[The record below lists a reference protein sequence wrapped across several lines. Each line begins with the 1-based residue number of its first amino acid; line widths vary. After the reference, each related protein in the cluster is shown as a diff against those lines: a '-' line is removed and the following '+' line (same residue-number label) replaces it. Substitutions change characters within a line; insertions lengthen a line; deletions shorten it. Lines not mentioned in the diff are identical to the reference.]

1 MLKDDIKNMSIANKF
16 QIVALGFVIISTAI
30 LWFIVDYGAGR
41 NAREAARET
50 LGVIADER
58 LLLFHNYLHQT
69 EKHLKNMTRDNPSI
83 VTLAALKQNS
93 PLTEIEI
100 LSYTENNILPRDQR
114 EKLNISNNIFSTY
127 NITHGSQH
135 PFITRLFRL
144 GDYDDL
150 IVINLQGDI
159 IYTVKKYED
168 FGKNVLTDEQLKST
182 GLAQIF
188 KQSLETLDS
197 SVPLLHDFEA
207 YPYSQTGEAA
217 FMALSIFNN
226 IADAQSRTPIAIG
239 IIKIDS
245 SLLGEIGNKV
255 HLDTSKKIF
264 LYNRSENKI
273 YEATDEDFITENS
286 DNKNG
291 NAISAKAS
299 AEMLRNKQDEAD
311 AIMQQTSFIDTK
323 TLSNITNFFTF
334 LGQEYQIITVTDEET
349 VLAPFR
355 ALQGVMIIT
364 VMVILF
370 VMFMLTRVA
379 SATITGP
386 IRYVT
391 ESMKKL
397 ASGDTD
403 IKLQNDITKNE
414 IGEMVK
420 AVSIFQES
428 MINTISLE
436 KEKDDRLLQ
445 ENEQSEFIKEL
456 INEFSEKMSGL
467 LEEANNAVENMEES
481 NQIVRQAVTEAKD
494 FSSEIAN
501 ATGNANSNVQTM
513 ASATTQMSS
522 SISGIAENM
531 QRSIQAIQSAHKTT
545 QETDVIVKNM
555 SDLSN
560 QIGEIVSL
568 INDIANQT
576 NLLALN
582 ATIEAAR
589 AGEAGKGFAVV
600 ANEVKNLASQTTNA
614 TEEISSQIGNIR
626 DISSKAVE
634 AIISI
639 QGEINHVSEMM
650 TAVSA
655 SMEEQAASAQ
665 EINQAGV
672 HASAE
677 TTLANQKVG
686 QVNERVV
693 DSFNQSEIMSASV
706 NNTAKTITSLRDA
719 IQDFL
724 GNLKT

>member
-16 QIVALGFVIISTAI
+16 QIVALGFVLISTAI

-50 LGVIADER
+50 FGVIADER

-83 VTLAALKQNS
+83 VSLAALKS
-93 PLTEIEI
+93 ETPLTEIEI
-100 LSYTENNILPRDQR
+100 KSYTENNILPRDQR

-127 NITHGSQH
+127 NITHGSHH
-135 PFITRLFRL
+135 PFVTRLFRL

-150 IVINLQGDI
+150 IVVNLQGDI

-168 FGKNVLTDEQLKST
+168 FGKNVLTDNELKTT
-182 GLAQIF
+182 GLARIF
-188 KQSLETLDS
+188 QQSLDVLDS
-197 SVPLLHDFEA
+197 SVPLLHDFSA

-217 FMALSIFNN
+217 FMALSIFDNTT
-226 IADAQSRTPIAIG
+226 DAQSRTPVGVG

-255 HLDTSKKIF
+255 HLDNSKKIF
-264 LYNRSENKI
+264 LFNRSENKI
-273 YEATDEDFITENS
+273 YEATDEDFISSSNDVLS
-286 DNKNG
+286 V
-291 NAISAKAS
+291 KAS
-299 AEMLRNKQDEAD
+299 SEILDDKQAEAD
-311 AIMQQTSFIDTK
+311 AIMKDTSFFTSN
-323 TLSNITNFFTF
+323 TLANVTNFFTF
-334 LGQEYQIITVTDEET
+334 LGQEYQIITLTDEET

-355 ALQGVMIIT
+355 ALQGVMIVT
-364 VMVILF
+364 VVIILF

-379 SATITGP
+379 SASITGP
-386 IRYVT
+386 IRYLT
-391 ESMKKL
+391 EAMKKL
-397 ASGDTD
+397 ASGNTD
-403 IKLQNDITKNE
+403 ITLQNDITKNE

-436 KEKDDRLLQ
+436 KEKDERLKQ
-445 ENEQSEFIKEL
+445 ENEQSDFIKEL
-456 INEFSEKMSGL
+456 IHEFSDKMSGL
-467 LEEANNAVENMEES
+467 LEQANNAVENMEES

-501 ATGNANSNVQTM
+501 ATGNANNNVQTM

-531 QRSIQAIQSAHKTT
+531 QKSIQAIQSAHKTT

-626 DISSKAVE
+626 DISNKAVD
-634 AIISI
+634 AIVSI

-665 EINQAGV
+665 EINQAGA

-693 DSFNQSEIMSASV
+693 DSFNQSEIMSDSV
-706 NNTAKTITSLRDA
+706 SNTAQTIASLRDA

-724 GNLKT
+724 GNLKS

>member
-30 LWFIVDYGAGR
+30 LWLIVDYGAGR

-83 VTLAALKQNS
+83 VSLAALKSES

-127 NITHGSQH
+127 NITHGSHH

-168 FGKNVLTDEQLKST
+168 FGKNVLTDSELQST
-182 GLAQIF
+182 GLSKIF
-188 KQSLETLDS
+188 EQSLDDLDS
-197 SVPLLHDFEA
+197 SVPLLRDFSA

-217 FMALSIFNN
+217 FMALSIFDNT
-226 IADAQSRTPIAIG
+226 ADAQSRTPVAVG
-239 IIKIDS
+239 VIKIDS
-245 SLLGEIGNKV
+245 SLLEDIGNRV
-255 HLDTSKKIF
+255 HLDNAKKIF
-264 LYNRSENKI
+264 LYNKSENKI
-273 YEATDEDFITENS
+273 YEATDDALIINNDS
-286 DNKNG
+286 

-299 AEMLRNKQDEAD
+299 SEILDDKQREVD
-311 AIMQQTSFIDTK
+311 AIIQKTAFVTGK
-323 TLSNITNFFTF
+323 TLANITNFFTF
-334 LGQEYQIITVTDEET
+334 LGQEYQIITLTDEET

-355 ALQGVMIIT
+355 ALQGAMIVTVMI
-364 VMVILF
+364 ILF

-397 ASGDTD
+397 ASGDTN
-403 IKLQNDITKNE
+403 ITLQNDITKNE

-436 KEKDDRLLQ
+436 KEKDDRLNQ

-456 INEFSEKMSGL
+456 IHEFSEKMSSL

-494 FSSEIAN
+494 FSSEIAD

-531 QRSIQAIQSAHKTT
+531 QKSIQAIQSAHKTT

-626 DISSKAVE
+626 NISNKAVE

-665 EINQAGV
+665 EINQAGA

-693 DSFNQSEIMSASV
+693 DSFNQSQIMSDSV
-706 NNTAKTITSLRDA
+706 SNTSKTIASLRDA

-724 GNLKT
+724 GNLKS

>member
-16 QIVALGFVIISTAI
+16 QIVSLGFVIISTAI
-30 LWFIVDYGAGR
+30 LWLIVDYGAGR

-83 VTLAALKQNS
+83 VNLAVLKEES

-127 NITHGSQH
+127 NITHGSHH

-168 FGKNVLTDEQLKST
+168 FGKNVFTDETLRNT
-182 GLAQIF
+182 GLAAIF
-188 KQSLETLDS
+188 KESLESLDS
-197 SVPLLHDFEA
+197 SVPLLHDFSA

-226 IADAQSRTPIAIG
+226 ITDAQSRTPVAVG

-245 SLLGEIGNKV
+245 SLLGEIGNRV
-255 HLDTSKKIF
+255 HLDDAKKIF
-264 LYNRSENKI
+264 LYNKSENKI
-273 YEATDEDFITENS
+273 YEATAGDVIAD
-286 DNKNG
+286 DKDG
-291 NAISAKAS
+291 NALSVKAS
-299 AEMLRNKQDEAD
+299 AEILDRKQEEAD
-311 AIMQQTSFIDTK
+311 TIMRNSSFVSGK
-323 TLSNITNFFTF
+323 TLANITNFFTF
-334 LGQEYQIITVTDEET
+334 LGQEYQIVTLTDEET

-364 VMVILF
+364 VMIILF

-386 IRYVT
+386 IRFVT

-397 ASGDTD
+397 ASGDTN
-403 IKLQNDITKNE
+403 ITLQKDITKNE
-414 IGEMVK
+414 IGEMVR

-436 KEKDDRLLQ
+436 KEKDDRLQQ

-456 INEFSEKMSGL
+456 IHEFSGKMSGL
-467 LEEANNAVENMEES
+467 LEQANSAVENMEES

-494 FSSEIAN
+494 FSSEIAD

-531 QRSIQAIQSAHKTT
+531 QKSIQAIQSAHKTT

-600 ANEVKNLASQTTNA
+600 ANEVKNLASQTTKA

-626 DISSKAVE
+626 NISSNAVE
-634 AIISI
+634 AIVSI

-693 DSFNQSEIMSASV
+693 DSFNQSEIMSDSV
-706 NNTAKTITSLRDA
+706 NNTAKTIASLRDA

-724 GNLKT
+724 GNLKS

>member
-30 LWFIVDYGAGR
+30 LWLIVDYGAGR

-83 VTLAALKQNS
+83 VSLASLKADS

-127 NITHGSQH
+127 NITHGSHH

-168 FGKNVLTDEQLKST
+168 FGKNVLTDNKLQST
-182 GLAQIF
+182 GLAKIF
-188 KQSLETLDS
+188 TQSLDNLDS
-197 SVPLLHDFEA
+197 SVPLLHDFAA

-217 FMALSIFNN
+217 FMALSIFDN
-226 IADAQSRTPIAIG
+226 ITDAQSRTPVAIG

-245 SLLGEIGNKV
+245 SLLGEIGNRV
-255 HLDTSKKIF
+255 HLDNAKKIF

-273 YEATDEDFITENS
+273 YEATDDDIIADNNS
-286 DNKNG
+286 NSI
-291 NAISAKAS
+291 NALSAKAS
-299 AEMLRNKQDEAD
+299 AEILDSKQKEAD
-311 AIMQQTSFIDTK
+311 AVMQQTSVANSK

-334 LGQEYQIITVTDEET
+334 LGQEYQIVTVTDEET

-364 VMVILF
+364 VMIILF

-386 IRYVT
+386 IRSVT

-436 KEKDDRLLQ
+436 KEKDDRLHQ

-456 INEFSEKMSGL
+456 IHEFSEKMAGL
-467 LEEANNAVENMEES
+467 LEQANNAVENMEES
-481 NQIVRQAVTEAKD
+481 NQIVRQAVTDAKD
-494 FSSEIAN
+494 FSSEIAD

-531 QRSIQAIQSAHKTT
+531 QKSIQAIQSAHKTT

-626 DISSKAVE
+626 NISNKAVD
-634 AIISI
+634 AIVSI

-665 EINQAGV
+665 EINQAGA

-693 DSFNQSEIMSASV
+693 DSFNQSEIMSDSV
-706 NNTAKTITSLRDA
+706 SNTAKTIASLRDA

-724 GNLKT
+724 GNLKS

>member
-16 QIVALGFVIISTAI
+16 QFVSLGFVILSTAI
-30 LWFIVDYGAGR
+30 LWLIVDYGAGR

-58 LLLFHNYLHQT
+58 LLLFHNYLQQT

-83 VTLAALKQNS
+83 VSLAVLKKES
-93 PLTEIEI
+93 PITEAEI
-100 LSYTENNILPRDQR
+100 LSFTENNVLPRSQR
-114 EKLNISNNIFSTY
+114 EKLNVSNSIFSTY
-127 NITHGSQH
+127 NITHGSNH

-168 FGKNVLTDEQLKST
+168 FGKNVLTDAALQSS
-182 GLAQIF
+182 GLAHIF
-188 KQSLETLDS
+188 QKSLENLDS
-197 SVPLLHDFEA
+197 NIPILTDFA
-207 YPYSQTGEAA
+207 PYAHSDTGEAA
-217 FMALSIFNN
+217 FMALSIFDNL
-226 IADAQSRTPIAIG
+226 ADSQNREPIAVG

-245 SLLGEIGNKV
+245 SLLGQIGNNV
-255 HLDTSKKIF
+255 HLDDAKKIY
-264 LYNRSENKI
+264 LYNKRANKI
-273 YEATDEDFITENS
+273 YEATSDDLIDHGENEHTV
-286 DNKNG
+286 
-291 NAISAKAS
+291 SARIA
-299 AEMLRNKQDEAD
+299 AEMLAEKQDEAD
-311 AIMQQTSFIDTK
+311 AIMQQTSNIDTK
-323 TLSNITNFFTF
+323 TLSSITNFFTF
-334 LGQEYQIITVTDEET
+334 LGQEYQIITLTNEET

-364 VMVILF
+364 VMIILF

-386 IRYVT
+386 IRFVT

-397 ASGDTD
+397 ASGDTN
-403 IKLQNDITKNE
+403 ITLRNDITKNE
-414 IGEMVK
+414 IGEMVR
-420 AVSIFQES
+420 AVNIFQES
-428 MINTISLE
+428 MINTIALE
-436 KEKDDRLLQ
+436 KEKDERLKN

-456 INEFSEKMSGL
+456 IHEFSEKMSGL
-467 LEEANNAVENMEES
+467 LEQANHAVENMEES

-501 ATGNANSNVQTM
+501 ATGNANNNVQTM

-600 ANEVKNLASQTTNA
+600 ANEVKNLASQTTKA
-614 TEEISSQIGNIR
+614 TEEISGQIGNIR
-626 DISSKAVE
+626 NISSNAVD

-639 QGEINHVSEMM
+639 QGEINHVSDMM

-693 DSFNQSEIMSASV
+693 DSFNQSEIMSDSV
-706 NNTAKTITSLRDA
+706 NNTAKTIASLRDA

-724 GNLKT
+724 GNLKA